1 MGKNIFNKI
10 VDKFTKVVDTDDN
23 SVQSQNVVDRDD
35 EGFHVTE
42 QDEISTSAKRS
53 RMRSG
58 TSKYTPRSYDTYEVD
73 TDTVETPSPYSSS
86 SYYGD
91 TNPFRSSSYS
101 SPSSYSGSNIFDIKS
116 APSRQTGISKVLYF
130 CLDDVEDTRNVADA
144 VSKKDSV
151 ILVEFSRLDPMD
163 IPRAT
168 SFLDGVIYIFKAKS
182 EQIDTMF
189 LIVPESIELSGDFY
203 SQVSIGRG

>member
-10 VDKFTKVVDTDDN
+10 VDKFTKVVETDDN
-23 SVQSQNVVDRDD
+23 SVQSQNSIDRDE
-35 EGFHVTE
+35 EGLHVTE

-53 RMRSG
+53 RMRNG
-58 TSKYTPRSYDTYEVD
+58 KSKYTPRSYDTYEVD
-73 TDTVETPSPYSSS
+73 TDAVETPPTSSS